1 MFCIFKCTMIHV
13 CSWVNPYT
21 DIYVNK
27 STKESQEWVKFTSFN
42 REQPILKWHSK
53 IEY

>member
-27 STKESQEWVKFTSFN
+27 STKEPQEWVKFTSFN